1 MNADGPS
8 AGPLLLACALRVEAQ
23 ALRAGAEAARPQAR
37 LLRTGMGPQRA
48 RAGVGRA
55 LAQPEPAPSAL
66 VYTGFCASVRSGIR
80 PADVLVATE
89 VRDTV
94 GTAAVFPQAERLAE
108 LLRGFGLSVHTGV
121 LWSADH
127 VVRGAERESLRR
139 LGVAGVDMESAAALR
154 AVPAGLPTAAVRV
167 VVDTLNSNFCARTPW

>member
-1 MNADGPS
+1 
-8 AGPLLLACALRVEAQ
+8 
-23 ALRAGAEAARPQAR
+23 PQAR

-167 VVDTLNSNFCARTPW
+167 VVDTPEFELLRPHTLVNGVRARRSLRTVGRALSSQRSVQ